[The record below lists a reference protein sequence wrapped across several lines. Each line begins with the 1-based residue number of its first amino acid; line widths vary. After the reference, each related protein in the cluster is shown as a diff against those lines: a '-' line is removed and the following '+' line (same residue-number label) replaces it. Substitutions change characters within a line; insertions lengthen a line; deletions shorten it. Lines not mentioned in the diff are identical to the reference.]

1 MYSTYMP
8 VIDHHGIYSKK
19 RMNIQPLLP
28 IPVSYATAAIPTYAP
43 FGTEY
48 TPDLKVKIVGGRQ
61 ITMSDSNA
69 HNFNYTNGSLAKQF
83 DPDLAPTKSIQHV
96 HAIDQAQWPQQNRQ
110 RFDTTYRTEYINRIR
125 HPEYNPWYQQPNE
138 ATRPVRQQKSSLN
151 NFFVLPP
158 IASQTTRTDGQ
169 QQQPYVDQEV
179 PSNQMMSNGIPPIN
193 FYGQQQGMMNNGDT
207 YLPEEPVLLTDYEEQ
222 RLSEQIRTQ
231 LGNPTIIDRLK
242 LFYEELAKY
251 DPNVTNFVHY
261 SNIQLVASQLG
272 LNLDEDTLRF
282 AMCKFVSPNQGR
294 GYVNYEDLIRYF
306 GKCLSAIYPNQY
318 GLQQN
323 LNTTN
328 TNGFYNQPLNQQNPY
343 QTGMRVDNK
352 DDGSFDPDERQIR
365 NLLKQNIKNI
375 EYNGQ
380 IDFNKLYN
388 ELRIAD
394 RSQTGVLNQ
403 HQIEEVVYKVRIPL
417 QRSLIFQIL
426 EKHCKAYAKLYKW
439 DAFVQYLQQQ
449 IADMNNV
456 QPDQSNPMYTQN
468 NNNSTRNQL
477 LEQLRRE
484 YKEKDRIQ
492 IIENYAIDNNVPR
505 LDPNNPTAWFSRFL
519 RFANAM
525 YGHRTSTVR
534 EQEYVLPRQEAL
546 RHFRA
551 YNHVYDLKIEED
563 KLQRVLDS
571 CARNAN
577 ISIDDSLKQF
587 AK

>member
-48 TPDLKVKIVGGRQ
+48 TPDQKVKIVGGRQ

-69 HNFNYTNGSLAKQF
+69 HNFNYTNGSLTKQF

-125 HPEYNPWYQQPNE
+125 HPNE

-169 QQQPYVDQEV
+169 QQQQQQPYVDQEV

-193 FYGQQQGMMNNGDT
+193 FYGQQQGMMNNVDT

-449 IADMNNV
+449 IADMNNM
-456 QPDQSNPMYTQN
+456 QPDQSNPMYTQNN

-492 IIENYAIDNNVPR
+492 IIENYAIDNNVSR

>member
-48 TPDLKVKIVGGRQ
+48 TPDQKVKIVGGRQ

-69 HNFNYTNGSLAKQF
+69 HNFNYTNGSLTKQF

-125 HPEYNPWYQQPNE
+125 HPNE
-138 ATRPVRQQKSSLN
+138 AARPVRQQKSSLN

-468 NNNSTRNQL
+468 NNNNNNNSTRNQL

-492 IIENYAIDNNVPR
+492 IIENYAIDNNVSR